1 LHSFPYWE
9 EMAGPADYAS
19 CTSPNFYLVPL
30 LTKKLFICN
39 AFMKKLLNKY
49 LSPKFIRFIVV
60 GLISAAIEYSLYFL
74 LKTILNYQVA
84 NVLSFAL
91 TNIVTFLL
99 SRRYVFVSNNENK
112 TEELT
117 LFVLCLFG
125 ALFVSQV
132 VLWSLVEY
140 VNVDDMIAKGFAISV
155 AVIWNFFTR
164 KHIVFKQREVVVPDD
179 AIPVPDAI
187 EENEE

>member
-1 LHSFPYWE
+1 
-9 EMAGPADYAS
+9 
-19 CTSPNFYLVPL
+19 
-30 LTKKLFICN
+30 
-39 AFMKKLLNKY
+39 MKKLLNQY
-49 LSPKFIRFIVV
+49 LSPKFVRFIVV
-60 GLISAAIEYSLYFL
+60 GLISAAIEYSLYFMF
-74 LKTILNYQVA
+74 TAILNYQVA

-91 TNIVTFLL
+91 TNVVTFLL

-112 TEELT
+112 TEEIT

-140 VNVDDMIAKGFAISV
+140 GNVNDKIAKAFAIGV

-164 KHIVFKQREVVVPDD
+164 KHIVFKHRESVVPDE
-179 AIPVPDAI
+179 AVPVEVI
-187 EENEE
+187 EDKEE

>member
-1 LHSFPYWE
+1 
-9 EMAGPADYAS
+9 
-19 CTSPNFYLVPL
+19 
-30 LTKKLFICN
+30 
-39 AFMKKLLNKY
+39 MKKLLNKY
-49 LSPKFIRFIVV
+49 LSPKFVRFIVV

-74 LKTILNYQVA
+74 FTTTLNYQIA

-99 SRRYVFVSNNENK
+99 SRRYVFISNNENK
-112 TEELT
+112 TEEIT

-140 VNVDDMIAKGFAISV
+140 GNINDKIAKGFAICV
-155 AVIWNFFTR
+155 AVIWNFFSR
-164 KHIVFKQREVVVPDD
+164 KHIVFKHREEAVPDD
-179 AIPVPDAI
+179 AIAVPDAI
-187 EENEE
+187 EENED